1 METGYI
7 RYLPLFLLIG
17 FLALC
22 GVLVWRGHYKIG
34 AYIVQVAFAL
44 FLSTAAAMGLYVM
57 SVIMLTTWLFPG
69 SGEFLMFNTLLMHSI
84 GATIGFAIV
93 KRYVTATGV
102 LKPVE
107 VLSSLVLG
115 FIGAWV
121 GFVLFKDATFGADF
135 VDNASAVTGSY
146 FGAVILGNA
155 QIIVIGLVRV
165 LQNHEP

>member
-22 GVLVWRGHYKIG
+22 GVLVWRGNYKIG

-44 FLSTAAAMGLYVM
+44 FLSTAGAMGLYVL
-57 SVIMLTTWLFPG
+57 SVVMLTTWLFAG
-69 SGEFLMFNTLLMHSI
+69 SADFLMLSTLLMHSI
-84 GATIGFAIV
+84 GATIGFSIV
-93 KRYVTATGV
+93 KRYVTANGV

-107 VLSSLVLG
+107 VLSSLALG
-115 FIGAWV
+115 FIGAWI
-121 GFVLFKDATFGADF
+121 GFVLFKDATYAADF

-146 FGAVILGNA
+146 FGAVLMGNA
-155 QIIVIGLVRV
+155 QLIVVGLVRV

>member
-22 GVLVWRGHYKIG
+22 GILVWRGHYKIG

-44 FLSTAAAMGLYVM
+44 FLSTAAAMGLYVL
-57 SVIMLTTWLFPG
+57 SVVMLTTWLFPG
-69 SGEFLMFNTLLMHSI
+69 NADFLMFNTLLMHSI
-84 GATIGFAIV
+84 GVAFGFSIV
-93 KRYVTATGV
+93 KRYVTAAGV

-107 VLSSLVLG
+107 VLSSLALG
-115 FIGAWV
+115 FIGALI

-135 VDNASAVTGSY
+135 VDNASAVSGSY
-146 FGAVILGNA
+146 FGAVIMGNA
-155 QIIVIGLVRV
+155 QLIVIGLVRV